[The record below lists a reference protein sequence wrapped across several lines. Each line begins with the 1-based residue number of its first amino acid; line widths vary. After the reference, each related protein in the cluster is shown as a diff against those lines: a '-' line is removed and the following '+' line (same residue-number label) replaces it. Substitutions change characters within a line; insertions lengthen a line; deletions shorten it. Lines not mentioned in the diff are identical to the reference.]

1 MECKALGPSAGR
13 LPLFE
18 WVLLLVS
25 VSARETLRT
34 RRRPNFHMRES
45 DSLLPPSPM
54 FGNSGPFSGRGA
66 WREFMPFAVLFS
78 VNHGTVTSTLSLA
91 SSLIDSSNAG
101 LSNGLLY
108 LLYASTSLLLAVP
121 VLRQLGVKRT
131 LILAMALFAMY
142 VGAFLLAMIEAV
154 ELPAALIGGVLG
166 GIAAGLLWT
175 AQGAYLTHSS
185 SLHATRLNCSKP
197 EATSRLS
204 GAFATVLLSLELA
217 FKLLSS
223 VLLGVLDQ
231 DQGDGS
237 STAKVVMLV
246 IFSASAMA
254 SAVLA
259 PCFISDVEK
268 AATTECTSEAA
279 ASAAAEDAESKGK
292 PEGLAPTAATEV
304 DTAGLRTHIMSTIG
318 ATVRLCIEQ
327 PKILLLAPF
336 NMAFGLQTALVAQTM
351 NDVLAT
357 QGLGTLSVGILSSV
371 SVGVAAL
378 LAAPI
383 SAFRDRKVTV
393 MNSAS
398 VCFVLE
404 NILFG
409 IYLHFDVPGQYHNH
423 WQGWLLMLLPYA
435 LQGVGRAAYESVN
448 KALTADIFAKDSEA
462 AFANILLQSGFS
474 SALFFFVLPS
484 LPWGVSLC
492 LTSLASML
500 SLPCLLL
507 LMYIVRHESH
517 DHE

>member
-1 MECKALGPSAGR
+1 
-13 LPLFE
+13 
-18 WVLLLVS
+18 
-25 VSARETLRT
+25 
-34 RRRPNFHMRES
+34 MRES
-45 DSLLPPSPM
+45 DSLLLPSSTV
-54 FGNSGPFSGRGA
+54 GNSGPFSGRGA

-78 VNHGTVTSTLSLA
+78 INHGTVTTTLSLA
-91 SSLIDSSNAG
+91 SSLIDSTDAG
-101 LSNGLLY
+101 LSNGLMY
-108 LLYASTSLLLAVP
+108 LLYASTTLLLAVP
-121 VLRQLGVKRT
+121 VLRRLGVKRT
-131 LILAMALFAMY
+131 LVLAMALFASY

-154 ELPAALIGGVLG
+154 ELPAVTIGGVLG

-175 AQGAYLTHSS
+175 TQGAYLSHSS

-204 GAFATVLLSLELA
+204 GAFATTLLSLELA

-223 VLLGVLDQ
+223 VLLGAIDQ
-231 DQGDGS
+231 DDGS
-237 STAKVVMLV
+237 TTAKVAMLV

-254 SAVLA
+254 SALLA

-268 AATTECTSEAA
+268 AATTECTSKAA
-279 ASAAAEDAESKGK
+279 AESAAAEGAESKSK

-304 DTAGLRTHIMSTIG
+304 DTADAGLWTHIMSTVG
-318 ATVRLCIEQ
+318 AAVRLCIEQ
-327 PKILLLAPF
+327 PRILLLAPF
-336 NMAFGLQTALVAQTM
+336 NMAFGLQTALVAETM

-357 QGLGTLSVGILSSV
+357 EGLGALAVGILTSV
-371 SVGVAAL
+371 TVGIAAL
-378 LAAPI
+378 LASPL

-409 IYLHFDVPGQYHNH
+409 IYLYVDLPTLYQGTR